1 MATVKM
7 GVSRLS
13 ATEFVA
19 KAQGIHDGVVANAAL
34 YPAPAPTAAVM
45 QGYIDDL
52 AAANAAVEAEGG
64 KGDHQAKRTAEKVLR
79 AAIKAWAGYVQ
90 NASGGDADKILL
102 SKFEVVKRGAPVG
115 ELNPPQNLGAFVTS
129 RSGRV
134 ALRWKREAGAE
145 MHHVYL
151 STSADPF
158 NWELIGVT
166 SKSRFDADSLEPG
179 RFYFFAV
186 SAIGAAGESSKS
198 EPLMARAAA

>member
-13 ATEFVA
+13 GTELVP
-19 KAQGIHDGVVANAAL
+19 KAQGLHDGVVANAAL

-52 AAANAAVEAEGG
+52 AAANAAVETEGG
-64 KGDHQAKRTAEKVLR
+64 KGAHQAKRTAEKVLR

-90 NASGGDADKILL
+90 NVSGGDEDKILP
-102 SKFEVVKRGAPVG
+102 SRFELVKRGAPIG
-115 ELNPPQNLGAFVTS
+115 ELPPPTNLGARLTN

-134 ALRWKREAGAE
+134 SLRWKHEYGTE
-145 MHHVYL
+145 MHHVFI
-151 STSADPF
+151 STTANPF
-158 NWELIGVT
+158 NWELIGAT

-179 RFYFFAV
+179 TFYFFAV
-186 SAIGAAGESSKS
+186 SALGAAGESSTS
-198 EPLMARAAA
+198 DPCSAMAAA